1 MFPASLM
8 LNAPALVAGFRVL
21 CELYLVLMEAA
32 LLAVCRCLVKTSTVQ
47 INASG
52 KEPPFF
58 YNCFNVFDLGTSF
71 ELWPEKKWVA
81 SVAVPR

>member
-1 MFPASLM
+1 M
-8 LNAPALVAGFRVL
+8 LIVPDLVSGFRVL

-32 LLAVCRCLVKTSTVQ
+32 LSAVRRCHVKTSTVQ

-58 YNCFNVFDLGTSF
+58 SNCFNVFDLGISF
-71 ELWPEKKWVA
+71 ELWPEIKWVA
-81 SVAVPR
+81 SVAVPQ

>member
-1 MFPASLM
+1 M

-32 LLAVCRCLVKTSTVQ
+32 LSAVCRCHVKTSTVQ
-47 INASG
+47 INSSG

-58 YNCFNVFDLGTSF
+58 SNCLNVLGLGTSF
-71 ELWPEKKWVA
+71 ELWPGNKWVGSA
-81 SVAVPR
+81 AVPQ

>member
-1 MFPASLM
+1 M
-8 LNAPALVAGFRVL
+8 AGFRVL
-21 CELYLVLMEAA
+21 CNLYLVLMEAA
-32 LLAVCRCLVKTSTVQ
+32 LSAVYRCLVKTSIVQ

-71 ELWPEKKWVA
+71 ELWPESKWVA
-81 SVAVPR
+81 NTAVPRQKHLCTCEPEL